1 VRVYKKA
8 TGQFYTIFNTS
19 FVPYVLNCG
28 SEIEFKHMD
37 KIKILW
43 VDDEIDLLKP
53 HILFLE
59 KKNYEVTTCNNGVDA
74 IDVFDDG
81 NFDIVFLDENMPGMS
96 GLETLQEMKEKKST
110 TPVIMITK
118 SEEEYIMEEAIGSK
132 IADYLIKPVNPNQI
146 LLSLKKNLDH
156 SRLVSEKTT
165 LDYQKEFRKIS
176 MEMGM
181 VRTYEDWIELYKKLI
196 FWELELENIEDQ
208 SMIEILE
215 SQKTEANSQF
225 GKFIERNYEDWF
237 EPKADKPI
245 LSHTL
250 FREVVVPEIVKKD
263 KPVLFVV
270 IDNLRYD
277 QWKSFESVV
286 SNHYKIEKE
295 IPYYSILPTA
305 TQYARNAIFSGLTP
319 LEMEKQFPQYWK
331 NDVEEGGKNLYEAEF
346 LAAHLKKLGLNIKQ
360 DYFKITNLASGK
372 KLAENFKALKDN
384 NLVTVVYNFVDML
397 SHAKTEMDV
406 VKELASDDK
415 AYRSLTL
422 SWFKNSPLLDI
433 IQQAQKMGFKLVLTT
448 DHGTIN
454 VRNPSK
460 VIGDKNTS
468 LNLRYKTGRSLT
480 YEDKDVYAV
489 KEPKRIGLPT
499 INMSSS
505 YIFAKNDFFLAYVN
519 NYNHYVSYYK
529 NSYQHG
535 GISLEEMII
544 PLLVLNPK

>member
-1 VRVYKKA
+1 M
-8 TGQFYTIFNTS
+8 N
-19 FVPYVLNCG
+19 P
-28 SEIEFKHMD
+28 
-37 KIKILW
+37 IKILW

-53 HILFLE
+53 HILFLQ
-59 KKNYEVTTCNNGVDA
+59 KKNYDVTTCNNGRDAVDL
-74 IDVFDDG
+74 FDDH

-96 GLETLQEMKEKKST
+96 GLETLQEIKEKKSSV
-110 TPVIMITK
+110 PVIMITK

-132 IADYLIKPVNPNQI
+132 ISDYLIKPVNPNQI

-176 MEMGM
+176 MDLAM
-181 VRTYEDWIELYKKLI
+181 VNSYEDWTELYKKLLY
-196 FWELELENIEDQ
+196 WEIELENINDQ
-208 SMIEILE
+208 GMIDILE
-215 SQKTEANSQF
+215 SQKVEANSLF

-237 EPKADKPI
+237 DPKADKPI
-245 LSHTL
+245 QSHTL
-250 FREVVVPEIVKKD
+250 FRELVVPELVKKD

-277 QWKSFESVV
+277 QWKVFENVIN
-286 SNHYKIEKE
+286 NHYKLEKE
-295 IPYYSILPTA
+295 VPYYAILPTA
-305 TQYARNAIFSGLTP
+305 TQYARNALFSGLLP
-319 LEMEKQFPQYWK
+319 LEMEKKFPQYWK
-331 NDVEEGGKNLYEAEF
+331 NDVDDGGKNLYEAEF
-346 LAAHLKKLGLNIKQ
+346 LTAHLKRLGLNIKQ

-372 KLAENFKALKDN
+372 KLAENFKTLKN
-384 NLVTVVYNFVDML
+384 NDLVSIVYNFVDML

-422 SWFKNSPLLDI
+422 SWFKNSPLLEI
-433 IQQAQKMGFKLVLTT
+433 IQQAQKLNFRLIITT

-454 VRNPSK
+454 VKNPSK

-480 YEDKDVYAV
+480 YEDKDVYVV
-489 KEPKRIGLPT
+489 KDPKTIGLPT

-505 YIFAKNDFFLAYVN
+505 YIFAKNDLFLAYVN
-519 NYNHYVSYYK
+519 NYNHYVSYYR
-529 NSYQHG
+529 NTYQHG
-535 GISLEEMII
+535 GISLEEMIVPFLI
-544 PLLVLNPK
+544 FEPR

>member
-1 VRVYKKA
+1 M
-8 TGQFYTIFNTS
+8 Q
-19 FVPYVLNCG
+19 LNNN
-28 SEIEFKHMD
+28 STMNS
-37 KIKILW
+37 IKILW

-59 KKNYEVTTCNNGVDA
+59 KKNYAVTTCNNGRDAVDL
-74 IDVFDDG
+74 FSEE

-96 GLETLQEMKEKKST
+96 GLETLAEIKEKKSSI
-110 TPVIMITK
+110 PVIMITK

-165 LDYQKEFRKIS
+165 LDYQKEFRKIA
-176 MEMGM
+176 MDMAM
-181 VRTYEDWIELYKKLI
+181 VNSYEDWVELYKKLL
-196 FWELELENIEDQ
+196 FWEIELENINDLNL
-208 SMIEILE
+208 IEILE
-215 SQKTEANSQF
+215 SQKVEANVQF

-237 EPKADKPI
+237 ETPVRQGSYDTKSEARSKGEQTINKPI
-245 LSHTL
+245 QSHTL
-250 FREVVVPEIVKKD
+250 FRELVVPEIVKKE
-263 KPVLFVV
+263 KPILFVV

-277 QWKSFESVV
+277 QWKAIESVV
-286 SNHYKIEKE
+286 NNHYKLEKE
-295 IPYYSILPTA
+295 VPYFSILPTA
-305 TQYARNAIFSGLTP
+305 TQYARNAIFSGLLP
-319 LEMEKQFPQYWK
+319 IDMEKQFPQYWK
-331 NDVEEGGKNLYEAEF
+331 NDVDEGGKNLYEAEF
-346 LAAHLKKLGLNIKQ
+346 LAAHLKRLGLNIKN
-360 DYFKITNLASGK
+360 DYFKITNFSGGK
-372 KLAENFKALKDN
+372 KLAENFKALKEHD
-384 NLVTVVYNFVDML
+384 LVTVVYNFVDML

-422 SWFKNSPLLDI
+422 SWFKNSPLLEI
-433 IQQAQKMGFKLVLTT
+433 IQQAQRLGFKLIITT

-454 VRNPSK
+454 VKNPSK

-489 KEPKRIGLPT
+489 KDPKKIGLPT

-505 YIFAKNDFFLAYVN
+505 YIFAKNDLFLAYVN
-519 NYNHYVSYYK
+519 NYNHYVSYYR
-529 NSYQHG
+529 NTYQHG
-535 GISLEEMII
+535 GISLEEMIV
-544 PLLVLNPK
+544 PFLMFNPK

>member
-1 VRVYKKA
+1 
-8 TGQFYTIFNTS
+8 
-19 FVPYVLNCG
+19 
-28 SEIEFKHMD
+28 MD

-43 VDDEIDLLKP
+43 VDDEIDYLKP

-59 KKNYEVTTCNNGVDA
+59 KKNYSVTTCNNGRDA
-74 IDVFDDG
+74 IDIFENE

-96 GLETLQEMKEKKST
+96 GLETLSEMKEKKSSI
-110 TPVIMITK
+110 PMIMITK

-156 SRLVSEKTT
+156 SRLVSQKTT
-165 LDYQKEFRKIS
+165 LDYQKEFRKIA
-176 MEMGM
+176 MDMAM
-181 VRTYEDWIELYKKLI
+181 VNSYEDWIELYKKLI
-196 FWELELENIEDQ
+196 FWELKLENINDQ
-208 SMIEILE
+208 GMIEILE
-215 SQKTEANSQF
+215 SQKVEANSQF

-237 EPKADKPI
+237 LPKADKPI
-245 LSHTL
+245 QSHTL
-250 FREVVVPEIVKKD
+250 FRELVVPEIVKKD
-263 KPVLFVV
+263 KPILFVV

-286 SNHYKIEKE
+286 ANYYKLEKE
-295 IPYYSILPTA
+295 VPYYSILPTA
-305 TQYARNAIFSGLTP
+305 TQYARNAIFSGLLP
-319 LEMEKQFPQYWK
+319 VEMEKQFPQYWK
-331 NDVEEGGKNLYEAEF
+331 NDPEEGGKNLYEAEF
-346 LAAHLKKLGLNIKQ
+346 LSAQLKRLGLKIKE
-360 DYFKITNLASGK
+360 DYFKITNLAGGK
-372 KLAENFKALKDN
+372 KLVENFKSLKDN
-384 NLVTVVYNFVDML
+384 DLVTVVYNFVDML

-422 SWFKNSPLLDI
+422 SWFRNSPLLEI
-433 IQQAQKMGFKLVLTT
+433 IQQAQKLGFKLILTT

-454 VRNPSK
+454 VKNPSK
-460 VIGDKNTS
+460 VVGDKNTS

-480 YEDKDVYAV
+480 YEQKDVYAV
-489 KEPKRIGLPT
+489 KEPKKIGLPA

-505 YIFAKNDFFLAYVN
+505 YIFAKNDLFLAYVN

-529 NSYQHG
+529 NTYQHG

-544 PLLVLNPK
+544 PCLIFSPK

>member
-1 VRVYKKA
+1 MRFSTFEYFL
-8 TGQFYTIFNTS
+8 QTI
-19 FVPYVLNCG
+19 
-28 SEIEFKHMD
+28 MD

-43 VDDEIDLLKP
+43 VDDEIDYLKP

-59 KKNYEVTTCNNGVDA
+59 KKNYSVTTCNNGRDA
-74 IDVFDDG
+74 IDIFEEN

-96 GLETLQEMKEKKST
+96 GLETLSEMKEKKSSI
-110 TPVIMITK
+110 PMIMITK

-156 SRLVSEKTT
+156 SRLISQKTT

-176 MEMGM
+176 MEMAM
-181 VRTYEDWIELYKKLI
+181 VNSYEDWIELYKKLI
-196 FWELELENIEDQ
+196 FWELELENIDDQ
-208 SMIEILE
+208 AMIEILE
-215 SQKTEANSQF
+215 SQKAEANSQF
-225 GKFIERNYEDWF
+225 GKFIERNYENWF
-237 EPKADKPI
+237 APKADKPI
-245 LSHTL
+245 QSHTL
-250 FREVVVPEIVKKD
+250 FRELVVPEIVKKD
-263 KPVLFVV
+263 KPILFVV

-277 QWKSFESVV
+277 QWKVFENVV
-286 SNHYKIEKE
+286 GNHYKLEKE
-295 IPYYSILPTA
+295 VPYYAILPTA

-331 NDVEEGGKNLYEAEF
+331 NDPEEGGKNLYEAEF
-346 LAAHLKKLGLNIKQ
+346 LTAQLKKLGLNIKQ
-360 DYFKITNLASGK
+360 DYFKITNLAGGK
-372 KLAENFKALKDN
+372 KLVENFRTLKN
-384 NLVTVVYNFVDML
+384 NDLITVVYNFVDML

-422 SWFKNSPLLDI
+422 SWFKNSPLLEI
-433 IQQAQKMGFKLVLTT
+433 IQQAQKLGFKLILTT

-454 VRNPSK
+454 VKNPSK

-468 LNLRYKTGRSLT
+468 LNLRYKTGRSLS
-480 YEDKDVYAV
+480 YESKDVYAV
-489 KEPKRIGLPT
+489 KEPKNIGLPT

-505 YIFAKNDFFLAYVN
+505 YIFAKNDLFLAYVN

-529 NSYQHG
+529 NTYQHG

-544 PLLVLNPK
+544 PFLILNPK